1 MFVMRDFLVFCFYPT
16 FLCGVFL
23 REDNFPISKCFSR
36 IMHKS
41 LWGENKMCK
50 FASLN
55 GWLHNFYDFR
65 TYESGVTY
73 NY

>member
-1 MFVMRDFLVFCFYPT
+1 
-16 FLCGVFL
+16 
-23 REDNFPISKCFSR
+23 
-36 IMHKS
+36 MHKS
-41 LWGENKMCK
+41 LWSENKMCK

-65 TYESGVTY
+65 TYERGVTY